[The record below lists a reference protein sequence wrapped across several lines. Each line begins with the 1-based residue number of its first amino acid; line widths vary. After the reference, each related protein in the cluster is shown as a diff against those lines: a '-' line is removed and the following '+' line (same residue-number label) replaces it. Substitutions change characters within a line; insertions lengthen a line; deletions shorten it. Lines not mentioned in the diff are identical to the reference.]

1 MVLSLRKMEREE
13 RTGDRETN
21 ELLVV
26 EEREKGKREGGMRR
40 RCERGG
46 EGGGQWVAEERD

>member
-46 EGGGQWVAEERD
+46 EGGGQWVADERD